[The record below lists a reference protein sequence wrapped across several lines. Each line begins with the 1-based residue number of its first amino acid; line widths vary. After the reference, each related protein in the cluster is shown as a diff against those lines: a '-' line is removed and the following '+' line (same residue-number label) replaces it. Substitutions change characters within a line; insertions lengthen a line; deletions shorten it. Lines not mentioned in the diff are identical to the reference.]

1 VYDRAMNKTVAAA
14 AAVAG
19 LLGAVTGASAWSG
32 SAVTQRLQLQTAR
45 FGKMFP
51 AFKVVEEEVD
61 HGLFSTTRTL
71 RVQLGCLPADPA
83 KASAAPPQAPQ
94 LLELRIRDHIKHGP
108 RPGGAGLLLA
118 KVDTELLPA
127 ERWQGKLG
135 ALLAGQPLLHAH
147 TQIDF
152 GGNVVSD
159 VKVPG
164 LKLDDPAQG
173 RFEFSPLLARI
184 TAASGAGGST
194 KYAVTIPELSL
205 RVNARGEA
213 LALELRALQSQ
224 GELFPQEGLSPWL
237 SPGKARGTLASF
249 ALTGSATAAD
259 GAQAKPLS
267 ARFEAL
273 QFSAQ
278 SALEK
283 GLWSGHN
290 RAQFRGSVDR
300 LAIDKVELKT
310 SIKRVQAASYDK
322 LISSLLGTALD
333 CDQAAQQAAFAA
345 SFPAL
350 RKQLGELLAH
360 DPEVALDSLAIEL
373 GGKRAELS
381 YAAGTRGVRAGDLDG
396 DLGPLMLR
404 KGVLRAS
411 AKVHFELLVDLML
424 QAADSM
430 PAGAGAVGLRPGERE
445 QARVFVTSMLAPLI
459 QSGYL
464 LHDGDIVQVSSALEA
479 GQLLVNGKPMALPDL
494 ATGLAP

>member
-1 VYDRAMNKTVAAA
+1 MNKTVAAA

-19 LLGAVTGASAWSG
+19 LLGAVAGASAWSG
-32 SAVTQRLQLQTAR
+32 SAVTQRLQQQTAR

-51 AFKVVEEEVD
+51 AFKLVEEEVD

-83 KASAAPPQAPQ
+83 KAAADPPQAPQ
-94 LLELRIRDHIKHGP
+94 PLELRIRDHIKHGP
-108 RPGGAGLLLA
+108 RPGGGRLLLA
-118 KVDTELLPA
+118 SVDTELLPP
-127 ERWQGKLG
+127 ERWQSKLDT
-135 ALLAGQPLLHAH
+135 LLAGQPLLHAH

-152 GGNVVSD
+152 GGNVVSELNL
-159 VKVPG
+159 PG
-164 LKLDDPAQG
+164 IKLDDPDQG
-173 RFEFSPLLARI
+173 RFESSPLLARV

-194 KYAVTIPELSL
+194 KYAVTIPKLSL
-205 RVNARGEA
+205 HVNARGEA
-213 LALELRALQSQ
+213 LALELGTLQSE
-224 GELFPQEGLSPWL
+224 GEMFPQQGLSPWL
-237 SPGKARGTLASF
+237 SPGKARGTLTFF
-249 ALTGSATAAD
+249 ALTGSPPAPD
-259 GAQAKPLS
+259 GAQGKPLQ

-278 SALEK
+278 SALDK
-283 GLWSGHN
+283 GLWSGQN
-290 RAQFRGSVDR
+290 RVQFKGTVDQ
-300 LAIDKVELKT
+300 LAIDKVELET
-310 SIKRVQAASYDK
+310 SIKRVHAASYDK

-333 CDQAAQQAAFAA
+333 CDQKAQRAAFAA
-345 SFPAL
+345 LFPAL

-360 DPEVALDSLAIEL
+360 DPEYALDSLAIEL

-396 DLGPLMLR
+396 DLGQLMLQ

-411 AKVHFELLVDLML
+411 AKVHFELLVDLMV

-430 PAGAGAVGLRPGERE
+430 PAGSGAVGLRPGERE
-445 QARVFVTSMLAPLI
+445 QATVFVTSMLAPLI

-464 LHDGDIVQVSSALEA
+464 VQEGDIVQVSSALEA